1 MFPFMLPF
9 LPSAIPSEASSW
21 MFPFGSPLHP
31 SLNAPFTSPFNL
43 PLSGNVTQDIN
54 PVTSWLSPQVEF
66 NFAGKREVEADV
78 VSNIASYGKQLGTII
93 PALLE
98 LAGDTQGPALDE
110 LRALEVKIE
119 SIKEKHRSQQALKS
133 QQELQQALE
142 KLKQEDPE
150 ALKTLLSDF
159 G

>member
-9 LPSAIPSEASSW
+9 LSPQAMSL
-21 MFPFGSPLHP
+21 MFPF
-31 SLNAPFTSPFNL
+31 NA

-54 PVTSWLSPQVEF
+54 PITSWLSPQVEF
-66 NFAGKREVEADV
+66 NFAGKREVETDV

-98 LAGDTQGPALDE
+98 LAGETQGPALDE
-110 LRALEVKIE
+110 LRALEAKIE
-119 SIKEKHRSQQALKS
+119 LTKEKHRNQQTEILRA
-133 QQELQQALE
+133 ELTR
-142 KLKQEDPE
+142 LKQNDPE
-150 ALKTLLSDF
+150 ALKALLSDF

>member
-9 LPSAIPSEASSW
+9 LSPQAMSL
-21 MFPFGSPLHP
+21 MFP
-31 SLNAPFTSPFNL
+31 LNA

-54 PVTSWLSPQVEF
+54 PITSWLSPQVEF
-66 NFAGKREVEADV
+66 NFAGKREVETDV

-98 LAGDTQGPALDE
+98 LAGETQGPALDE
-110 LRALEVKIE
+110 LRALEAKIE
-119 SIKEKHRSQQALKS
+119 LTKEKHRNQQTEILRA
-133 QQELQQALE
+133 ELTRLNQN
-142 KLKQEDPE
+142 DPE
-150 ALKTLLSDF
+150 ALKALLSDF

>member
-9 LPSAIPSEASSW
+9 LSPQAMSL
-21 MFPFGSPLHP
+21 MFP
-31 SLNAPFTSPFNL
+31 LNA

-54 PVTSWLSPQVEF
+54 PITSWLSPQVEF
-66 NFAGKREVEADV
+66 NFAGKREVETDV

-98 LAGDTQGPALDE
+98 LAGETQGPALDE
-110 LRALEVKIE
+110 LRALEAKIE
-119 SIKEKHRSQQALKS
+119 LTKEKHRNQQTEILRAKLTR
-133 QQELQQALE
+133 
-142 KLKQEDPE
+142 LKQNDPE
-150 ALKTLLSDF
+150 ALKALLSDF

>member
-9 LPSAIPSEASSW
+9 LSPQAMSL
-21 MFPFGSPLHP
+21 MFP
-31 SLNAPFTSPFNL
+31 LNA

-54 PVTSWLSPQVEF
+54 PITSWLSPQVEF
-66 NFAGKREVEADV
+66 NFAGKREVETDV

-98 LAGDTQGPALDE
+98 LAGETQGPALDE
-110 LRALEVKIE
+110 LRALDAKIE
-119 SIKEKHRSQQALKS
+119 LTKEKHRNQQTEILRA
-133 QQELQQALE
+133 ELTR
-142 KLKQEDPE
+142 LKQNDPE
-150 ALKTLLSDF
+150 ALKALLSDF

>member
-9 LPSAIPSEASSW
+9 LSPQAMSL
-21 MFPFGSPLHP
+21 MFP
-31 SLNAPFTSPFNL
+31 LNA

-54 PVTSWLSPQVEF
+54 PLTSWLSPQVEF
-66 NFAGKREVEADV
+66 NFAGKREVETDV

-98 LAGDTQGPALDE
+98 LAGETQGPALDE
-110 LRALEVKIE
+110 LRALEAKIE
-119 SIKEKHRSQQALKS
+119 LTKEKHRNQQTEILRA
-133 QQELQQALE
+133 ELTR
-142 KLKQEDPE
+142 LKQNDPE
-150 ALKTLLSDF
+150 ALKALLSDF

>member
-9 LPSAIPSEASSW
+9 LPPQAMSLI
-21 MFPFGSPLHP
+21 FPFGSQQSSPF
-31 SLNAPFTSPFNL
+31 NALSNTPFNL

-98 LAGDTQGPALDE
+98 LAGDTQGAALDD
-110 LRALEVKIE
+110 LRTLEAKIE
-119 SIKEKHRSQQALKS
+119 STKKKHRNKQTEILRA
-133 QQELQQALE
+133 ELTR
-142 KLKQEDPE
+142 LKQNDPE
-150 ALKTLLSDF
+150 ALKVLLSDF

>member
-9 LPSAIPSEASSW
+9 LSPQAMSL
-21 MFPFGSPLHP
+21 MFP
-31 SLNAPFTSPFNL
+31 LNA

-66 NFAGKREVEADV
+66 NFAGKREVETDV

-98 LAGDTQGPALDE
+98 LAGETQGPALDE
-110 LRALEVKIE
+110 LRALEAKIE
-119 SIKEKHRSQQALKS
+119 LTKEKHRNQQTEILRA
-133 QQELQQALE
+133 ELTR
-142 KLKQEDPE
+142 LKQNDPE
-150 ALKTLLSDF
+150 ALKALLSDF

>member
-9 LPSAIPSEASSW
+9 LPSATLPTSPSW
-21 MFPFGSPLHP
+21 MFPFGSLLYP
-31 SLNAPFTSPFNL
+31 SLNPPVNA
-43 PLSGNVTQDIN
+43 PLSGNVSQDIN
-54 PVTSWLSPQVEF
+54 PITSWLSPQIEF

-78 VSNIASYGKQLGTII
+78 VSNIASYGAQLGTII

-110 LRALEVKIE
+110 LRELEAKIE
-119 SIKEKHRSQQALKS
+119 SIKEKHRSQQTTKLRH
-133 QQELQQALE
+133 ELE

>member
-9 LPSAIPSEASSW
+9 LSPQAMSL
-21 MFPFGSPLHP
+21 MFP
-31 SLNAPFTSPFNL
+31 LNA

-54 PVTSWLSPQVEF
+54 PITSWLSPQVEF
-66 NFAGKREVEADV
+66 NFAGKREVETDV

-98 LAGDTQGPALDE
+98 LAGETQGPALDE
-110 LRALEVKIE
+110 LRALEAKIE
-119 SIKEKHRSQQALKS
+119 LTKEKHRNQQTEILRA
-133 QQELQQALE
+133 ELTR
-142 KLKQEDPE
+142 LKQNDPE
-150 ALKTLLSDF
+150 ALKALLSDF

>member
-9 LPSAIPSEASSW
+9 LPPQAMSLI
-21 MFPFGSPLHP
+21 FPFGSQQSSPF
-31 SLNAPFTSPFNL
+31 NALSNTPFNL

-98 LAGDTQGPALDE
+98 LAGDTQGAALDN
-110 LRALEVKIE
+110 LRTLEAKIE
-119 SIKEKHRSQQALKS
+119 STKEKHRSQQVLKS
-133 QQELQQALE
+133 QQELRKELE
-142 KLKQEDPE
+142 LLKQKDPE
-150 ALKTLLSDF
+150 ALKALLSDF

>member
-9 LPSAIPSEASSW
+9 LSPQAMSL
-21 MFPFGSPLHP
+21 MFP
-31 SLNAPFTSPFNL
+31 LNA

-54 PVTSWLSPQVEF
+54 PITSWLSPQVEF
-66 NFAGKREVEADV
+66 NFAGKREVETDV

-98 LAGDTQGPALDE
+98 LAGETQGPALDE
-110 LRALEVKIE
+110 LRALEAKIE
-119 SIKEKHRSQQALKS
+119 LTKEKHRNQQTEILRS
-133 QQELQQALE
+133 ELTR
-142 KLKQEDPE
+142 LKQNDPE
-150 ALKTLLSDF
+150 ALKALLSDF

>member
-9 LPSAIPSEASSW
+9 LSPQAMSL
-21 MFPFGSPLHP
+21 MFP
-31 SLNAPFTSPFNL
+31 LNA

-54 PVTSWLSPQVEF
+54 PITSWLSPQVEF
-66 NFAGKREVEADV
+66 NFAGKREVETDV

-98 LAGDTQGPALDE
+98 LAGETQGPALDE
-110 LRALEVKIE
+110 LRALEAKIE
-119 SIKEKHRSQQALKS
+119 LTKEKHRNQQTEILRA
-133 QQELQQALE
+133 ELTR
-142 KLKQEDPE
+142 LKQNDPE
-150 ALKTLLSDF
+150 ALKVLLSDF